1 MLKVNVTHY
10 TKSEKVSIQVGKDP
24 STKTYDIGCKLLSGR
39 LLNILRASSTCNIKV
54 EEQKFHGQRQVII
67 DQAGKMTTSGEAQL
81 GGEVMVGDRPL
92 IGF

>member
-1 MLKVNVTHY
+1 MLQVNITNY

-54 EEQKFHGQRQVII
+54 EEKSFR
-67 DQAGKMTTSGEAQL
+67 
-81 GGEVMVGDRPL
+81 
-92 IGF
+92 